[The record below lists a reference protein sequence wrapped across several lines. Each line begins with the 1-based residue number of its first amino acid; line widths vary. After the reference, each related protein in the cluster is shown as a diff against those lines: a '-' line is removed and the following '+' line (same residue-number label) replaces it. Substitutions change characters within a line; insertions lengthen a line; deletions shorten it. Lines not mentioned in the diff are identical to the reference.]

1 MVGRNFLGAACA
13 LAVSLGVLNQPLAQ
27 ATSPHSIPEWQRD
40 WTVLAMSPDGAWG
53 VATDMWMIG
62 ALSRAI
68 RDCTAMSGKEMG
80 CGAYFTVIRAGW
92 SLGIRCG
99 DKNIIMAES
108 TLGDAERRASW
119 REFELRRLHDPDM
132 PPCVRLVTVDPNG
145 AIVAQN
151 GGRRSG
157 QGPTLQ

>member
-1 MVGRNFLGAACA
+1 MVGRIFLGALAA
-13 LAVSLGVLNQPLAQ
+13 LALGVGTFGEPRAQ
-27 ATSPHSIPEWQRD
+27 SAIYESVPEWQRD

-68 RDCTAMSGKEMG
+68 RDCTQMSGQEMG

-99 DKNIIMAES
+99 DKNIIMAEP
-108 TLGDAERRASW
+108 TLTDAERRARW
-119 REFELRRLHDPDM
+119 REFELRKLHDPDM
-132 PPCVRLVTVDPNG
+132 PPCVRLVTVDPTGMVVAPNG
-145 AIVAQN
+145 ERPR
-151 GGRRSG
+151 GG
-157 QGPTLQ
+157 

>member
-1 MVGRNFLGAACA
+1 MLGRIILGAAFTLA
-13 LAVSLGVLNQPLAQ
+13 LGLGTLHQPQAQ
-27 ATSPHSIPEWQRD
+27 SSSPHLVPEWQRD

-108 TLGDAERRASW
+108 TLTDAERRARW
-119 REFELRRLHDPDM
+119 REIELRKLHDPDM
-132 PPCVRLVTVDPNG
+132 PPCVRLVTVDPSG
-145 AIVAQN
+145 TIVAPN
-151 GGRRSG
+151 GKPRGG
-157 QGPTLQ
+157 